1 MTISYSTNWMGPVN
15 MQWFEERGLVE
26 NKEITTYYSAG
37 RIDIRD
43 SSKEGYDGWNEY
55 SLPPMHGEDW
65 NKLSEWLYNFKT
77 ERLYGYYEL
86 IDTFEEET
94 GIKIRWSEDIWFKC
108 YECGLITDLRKTTQ
122 HIHKMG
128 CSMNWNRDDEL

>member
-1 MTISYSTNWMGPVN
+1 MIMYSTNWMGPVN

-26 NKEITTYYSAG
+26 NNKITTYYSAG

-65 NKLSEWLYNFKT
+65 NDFSEWL
-77 ERLYGYYEL
+77 ESLS
-86 IDTFEEET
+86 TFELWEYEDLIEQYEEDR
-94 GIKIRWSEDIWFKC
+94 GRKIRWANDREI
-108 YECGLITDLRKTTQ
+108 
-122 HIHKMG
+122 
-128 CSMNWNRDDEL
+128 NRERD